1 MQQYSTL
8 KAHYKFTDE
17 EAQILKDLQPR
28 MEKLSDEFID
38 GFYDYIW
45 GFGTTAQFLKNKD
58 IIAHHR
64 KKIKEWFIN
73 LFCGNYD
80 MSYFMYLYK
89 IGEIHVK
96 IGLPT
101 HFVNSAFTFVRTL
114 FYKILKEIFITKSN
128 MSKRF
133 KLLKRS

>member
-1 MQQYSTL
+1 MMSLSVQLSL
-8 KAHYKFTDE
+8 KRK
-17 EAQILKDLQPR
+17 
-28 MEKLSDEFID
+28 KLLI
-38 GFYDYIW
+38 
-45 GFGTTAQFLKNKD
+45 KNKD

-101 HFVNSAFTFVRTL
+101 QSYFPNGA
-114 FYKILKEIFITKSN
+114 
-128 MSKRF
+128 
-133 KLLKRS
+133 LLS